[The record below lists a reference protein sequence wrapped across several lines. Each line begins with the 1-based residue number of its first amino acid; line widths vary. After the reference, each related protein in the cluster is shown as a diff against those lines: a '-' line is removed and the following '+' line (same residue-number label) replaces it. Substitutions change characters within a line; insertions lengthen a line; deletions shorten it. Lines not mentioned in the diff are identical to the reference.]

1 MTGWQRVSASILF
14 ALAFAVCVSAATP
27 PVGKPAVA
35 APSSPESKAA
45 DALAADEVRL
55 YALDCGRIDESSFG
69 AYSDT
74 GEYDGKP
81 RTMSAPCF
89 LIRHPKGTL
98 LWDTGL
104 GDKYAATKG
113 GVDDAGTHLSVSV
126 RLVDQLKAIGLA
138 PGAINFVAFSHLHAD
153 HTGNANLF
161 GHSTFLM
168 NAKEIAWASAT
179 PTPIGVD
186 PATFSVYESANK
198 QLIERDYDVFGDG
211 RVLILRAPG
220 HTPGHQVLLLRL
232 KKAGAVVLSGDL
244 YHARESRQFRRV
256 PAFNDNRADTLA
268 YMDRI
273 ETIVKNLHARFVI
286 QHDPADFAALPKFPA
301 YLN

>member
-1 MTGWQRVSASILF
+1 MTVWQRVPVWMLF
-14 ALAFAVCVSAATP
+14 AFAACASAAAPPSGKAIVSAP
-27 PVGKPAVA
+27 QP
-35 APSSPESKAA
+35 KAA
-45 DALAADEVRL
+45 DTLAADEVRL

-69 AYSDT
+69 GYSDT
-74 GEYDGKP
+74 GEYDGRP

-89 LIRHPKGTL
+89 VIRHPRGVL
-98 LWDTGL
+98 LWDAGL
-104 GDKYAATKG
+104 GDRYADAKG
-113 GVDDAGTHLSVSV
+113 GVDEAGTHLSVSV
-126 RLVDQLKAIGLA
+126 RLVDQLQAIGLTPA
-138 PGAINFVAFSHLHAD
+138 GVGFVAFSHLHAD

-161 GHSTFLM
+161 GRSTFLM

-179 PTPIGVD
+179 PTPAGVD

-198 QLIERDYDVFGDG
+198 QVIERDHDVFGDG

-232 KKAGAVVLSGDL
+232 KKAGVVILSGDL

-256 PAFNDNRADTLA
+256 PAFNDSRADTLA

-273 ETIVKNLHARFVI
+273 ETIVGNLHARFVI

>member
-1 MTGWQRVSASILF
+1 MTGWQKISASMLF
-14 ALAFAVCVSAATP
+14 AFAACVSAATP
-27 PVGKPAVA
+27 PAGKAATPA
-35 APSSPESKAA
+35 SSAEPKAA

-69 AYSDT
+69 GYSDT

-89 LIRHPKGTL
+89 LIRHPRGVL

-104 GDKYAATKG
+104 GDKYAQAKG
-113 GVDDAGTHLSVSV
+113 GVDDLGTHLSVNV

-138 PGAINFVAFSHLHAD
+138 PAGINYVAFSHLHAD

-161 GHSTFLM
+161 GRSTFLM

-198 QLIERDYDVFGDG
+198 QVIERDHDVFGDG

-256 PAFNDNRADTLA
+256 PAFNDSRADTLA

-273 ETIVKNLHARFVI
+273 ETIVRNLHARFVI

>member
-1 MTGWQRVSASILF
+1 MTGWQRVSASLLF
-14 ALAFAVCVSAATP
+14 AFAACASAASP
-27 PVGKPAVA
+27 PAARPAA
-35 APSSPESKAA
+35 HPASSPQPRAV
-45 DALAADEVRL
+45 DALAANEVRL

-69 AYSDT
+69 GYSDT

-89 LIRHPKGTL
+89 VIRHPQGVL

-104 GDKYAATKG
+104 GDRYAEAKG
-113 GVDDAGTHLSVSV
+113 GVDDGGTHLSVNV
-126 RLVDQLKAIGLA
+126 RLVDQLQAIGLTPA
-138 PGAINFVAFSHLHAD
+138 SVTFVAFSHLLAD

-161 GHSTFLM
+161 ARSTFLM

-198 QLIERDYDVFGDG
+198 QMIERDHDVFGDG
-211 RVLILRAPG
+211 RVLILKAPG

-232 KKAGAVVLSGDL
+232 KKAGVVVLSGDL

-256 PAFNDNRADTLA
+256 PAFNDSRADTLA
-268 YMDRI
+268 SMDRI

-286 QHDPADFAALPKFPA
+286 QHDPADFTALPKFPA

>member
-1 MTGWQRVSASILF
+1 MAGWQKVLASMLF
-14 ALAFAVCVSAATP
+14 AFAAGVSAAPPPAATTP
-27 PVGKPAVA
+27 A
-35 APSSPESKAA
+35 SPPEAKVA

-69 AYSDT
+69 GYSDT
-74 GEYDGKP
+74 GEYEGKP

-89 LIRHPKGTL
+89 VIRHPKGVL
-98 LWDTGL
+98 IWDTGL
-104 GDKYAATKG
+104 GDKYAEVKG
-113 GVDDAGTHLSVSV
+113 GVDDSGTHLSVSV
-126 RLVDQLKAIGLA
+126 RLVDQLKAIGLTPA
-138 PGAINFVAFSHLHAD
+138 GVGYVAFSHLHAD

-161 GHSTFLM
+161 GRATFLM
-168 NAKEIAWASAT
+168 NSKEIAWASAT
-179 PTPIGVD
+179 PTPLGVD
-186 PATFSVYESANK
+186 PSTFSVYESANK
-198 QLIERDYDVFGDG
+198 QMIERDYDVFGDG
-211 RVLILRAPG
+211 RVLILKAPG

-244 YHARESRQFRRV
+244 YHARESRQFHRV
-256 PAFNDNRADTLA
+256 PAFNDSRADTLA

-286 QHDPADFAALPKFPA
+286 QHDMADFAALPKFPA

>member
-1 MTGWQRVSASILF
+1 MTVWQRVPVWMLF
-14 ALAFAVCVSAATP
+14 AFAACASAAAPPSGKAIVSAP
-27 PVGKPAVA
+27 QP
-35 APSSPESKAA
+35 KAA
-45 DALAADEVRL
+45 DTLAADEVRL

-69 AYSDT
+69 GYSDT
-74 GEYDGKP
+74 GEYDGRP

-89 LIRHPKGTL
+89 VIRHRRGVL
-98 LWDTGL
+98 LWDAGL
-104 GDKYAATKG
+104 GDRYADAKG
-113 GVDDAGTHLSVSV
+113 GVDEAGTHLSVSV
-126 RLVDQLKAIGLA
+126 RLVDQLQAIGLTPA
-138 PGAINFVAFSHLHAD
+138 GVDFVAFSHLHAD

-161 GHSTFLM
+161 GRSTFLM

-179 PTPIGVD
+179 PTPAGVD

-198 QLIERDYDVFGDG
+198 QVIERDHDVFGDG

-232 KKAGAVVLSGDL
+232 KKAGVVILSGDL

-256 PAFNDNRADTLA
+256 PAFNDSRADTLA

-273 ETIVKNLHARFVI
+273 ETIVGNLHARFVI

>member
-1 MTGWQRVSASILF
+1 MTGLLKVSASMLF
-14 ALAFAVCVSAATP
+14 AFAACVSAATP
-27 PVGKPAVA
+27 PVGKTTAD
-35 APSSPESKAA
+35 APSSSEPKAA
-45 DALAADEVRL
+45 DALQADEVRL

-69 AYSDT
+69 GYSDT

-98 LWDTGL
+98 IWDTGL

-138 PGAINFVAFSHLHAD
+138 PGAINLVAFSHLHAD

-198 QLIERDYDVFGDG
+198 QMIERDYDVFGDG

-232 KKAGAVVLSGDL
+232 KKAGAVILSGDL

-256 PAFNDNRADTLA
+256 PAFNDSRAETLA

>member
-1 MTGWQRVSASILF
+1 MTGWRKISISAMFAFSVS
-14 ALAFAVCVSAATP
+14 V
-27 PVGKPAVA
+27 VA
-35 APSSPESKAA
+35 AMPRTGNAADLPALPKAKAA
-45 DALAADEVRL
+45 DTLAADEVRL

-69 AYSDT
+69 GYSDT

-89 LIRHPKGTL
+89 VIRHPRGVL

-104 GDKYAATKG
+104 GDKFAAIKG
-113 GVDDAGTHLSVSV
+113 GVDEDGTHLSVRV
-126 RLVDQLKAIGLA
+126 RLVDQLQAIGLT
-138 PGAINFVAFSHLHAD
+138 PGGIDYVAFSHLHAD

-179 PTPIGVD
+179 PPPLGVD
-186 PATFSVYESANK
+186 PATFGVYESANK
-198 QLIERDYDVFGDG
+198 QVIERDHDVFGDG

-232 KKAGAVVLSGDL
+232 KKAGSVILSGDL
-244 YHARESRQFRRV
+244 YHSRENRQFRRV
-256 PAFNDNRADTLA
+256 PAFNDSRADTLA

-273 ETIVKNLHARFVI
+273 ETLIKNLHARLVI
-286 QHDPADFAALPKFPA
+286 QHDPADFAALPTFPA

>member
-1 MTGWQRVSASILF
+1 MLFAFAACASAAAPPSGKAIVSA
-14 ALAFAVCVSAATP
+14 P
-27 PVGKPAVA
+27 QP
-35 APSSPESKAA
+35 KAA
-45 DALAADEVRL
+45 DTLAADEVRL

-69 AYSDT
+69 GYSDT
-74 GEYDGKP
+74 GEYDGRP

-89 LIRHPKGTL
+89 VIRHRRGVL
-98 LWDTGL
+98 LWDAGL
-104 GDKYAATKG
+104 GDRYADAKG
-113 GVDDAGTHLSVSV
+113 GVDEAGTHLSVSV
-126 RLVDQLKAIGLA
+126 RLVDQLQAIGLTPA
-138 PGAINFVAFSHLHAD
+138 GVDFVAFSHLHAD

-161 GHSTFLM
+161 GRSTFLM

-179 PTPIGVD
+179 PTPAGVD

-198 QLIERDYDVFGDG
+198 QVIERDHDVFGDG

-232 KKAGAVVLSGDL
+232 KKAGVVILSGDL

-256 PAFNDNRADTLA
+256 PAFNDSRADTLA

-273 ETIVKNLHARFVI
+273 ETIVGNLHARFVI